1 MTRLRSFGMTT
12 LSVLLL
18 ALPAAAGSAKAQQQ
32 SEADKVKSTL
42 DAFHVALS
50 ALDLRQMEE
59 LWAHDADVMYIGP
72 RDKGITIGWD
82 AVKRKWEAV
91 FNFWSELKV
100 TTQDGPHIHINNGI
114 AWADSIAGVGG
125 RLKAGA
131 SFNGPTFESL
141 VLEKRGDRWLI
152 VSDSTSRVP

>member
-32 SEADKVKSTL
+32 SEADKVKATL

-82 AVKRKWEAV
+82 AVKRKWESV

-100 TTQDGPHIHINNGI
+100 TTQD
-114 AWADSIAGVGG
+114 
-125 RLKAGA
+125 
-131 SFNGPTFESL
+131 
-141 VLEKRGDRWLI
+141 
-152 VSDSTSRVP
+152 